1 MEKTTIY
8 LPDEMQ
14 HLLTVLAKRQKRPQA
29 SIIREAIAA
38 YLETQGRTKL
48 RSIGI
53 GADAEVTGAG
63 SEDWLRKQWRKRRN
77 VGR

>member
-48 RSIGI
+48 RSIGS